1 MDLRIVADGFSVTGQ
16 LQPQDASS
24 IAAAG
29 FKTIICCRPD
39 HEAGDQP
46 PHEQVRAAA
55 EQAGLVFAYI
65 PLAMGAAPDGHA
77 LLMSEAL
84 SANPGPALGY
94 CRSGARA
101 ENIFALAKAL

>member
-1 MDLRIVADGFSVTGQ
+1 MDLRTIADGFSVTGQ
-16 LQPQDASS
+16 LHPEDAER

-39 HEAGDQP
+39 NEGDDQP
-46 PHEQVRAAA
+46 AHAHVRAAA
-55 EQAGLVFAYI
+55 ELAGLAFAYI
-65 PLAMGAAPDGHA
+65 PLAIGAAPDGHA

-94 CRSGARA
+94 CRSGVRA
-101 ENIFALAKAL
+101 ANIFALAKAL